1 MAIKKSELYSSI
13 WASCDELRG
22 GMDASQYKDYV
33 LTLLFVKYVSDKY
46 ENDPDGLIEIP
57 EDGSFKD
64 MIALKHNKGIGD
76 KMNTIIGALAKANDL
91 VGVIDV
97 ADFNDDEKLG
107 KGQEMV
113 DRLTKLIAIF
123 EKPALDFSKN
133 RAGGDDI
140 LGDAF
145 EYLMKN
151 FATESGK
158 SKGQFYT
165 PSEVSRVLAKVL
177 EIKEPKNSTTF
188 YDPTCGS
195 GSLLL
200 KVIDEADG
208 KGSIYGQE
216 KDVTTAALARMNM
229 ILHGIEGHEIHR
241 GQSTLSDPFFKD
253 KNGYLRT
260 FDYVVANPPFSS
272 KNWTNGFDPQN
283 DIYGRFE
290 IDEEASEKTGKTIY
304 KIPPEKNGD
313 YAFLLHIL
321 KSLKSTGKGAC
332 ILPHGVLF
340 RGNAEAE
347 IRKSLIQRGYIK
359 GIIGL
364 PANLFFGTGIPAC
377 VIVLD
382 KEGADERKH
391 IFMIDASKCFIKDG
405 NKNRLREQDIHKIVD
420 IFTKQT
426 DVPKYSRLVS
436 IEEICD
442 PKNDYNL
449 NIPRYID
456 SQEPEDIQDIEA
468 HLLGGIPN
476 TDIDALNEYWEV
488 YPSLKHELFNANNRE
503 KYSDLK
509 IDKEAV
515 KQTIFN
521 HPEFTTFSK
530 EMDEVFETWKTK
542 NTQILKALKK
552 GIKPKE
558 VIYRIS
564 EDILTTYTSKPLM
577 DKYDVY
583 QHLMDYWNEVMQDDC
598 YLISV
603 EGWKAELTITKQTK
617 TVTEWD
623 CDLVPKS
630 LVIDRYFLA
639 EKQAIEQLEA
649 KKETNASEITELE
662 ENLPDGVEED
672 DWILN
677 EVKNDKGKITKTLVD
692 DKMRDLKIEIMKI
705 PDTKNK
711 KEINK
716 IIKDTFDKAKC
727 TDENAETFAKLD
739 VLQNYIDLVDKDTQV
754 KAKIKKALADL
765 DRKVIE
771 RYKTLTEDEIKQL
784 VVDDKWM
791 TVLER
796 DIKTEMERI
805 SQRLTQRIKEL
816 AERYETPLPK
826 QTSDV
831 ADLEEKVN
839 AHLQKMGFVWN

>member
-46 ENDPDGLIEIP
+46 ANDPDGLIEIP

-64 MIALKHNKGIGD
+64 MIALKHNKEIGD

-216 KDVTTAALARMNM
+216 KDVATAALARMNM

-253 KNGYLRT
+253 KDGFLRT

-272 KNWTNGFDPQN
+272 KNWVNGFDPQN
-283 DIYGRFE
+283 DLYGRFE
-290 IDEEASEKTGKTIY
+290 KDEEESAKTGKAIY
-304 KIPPEKNGD
+304 KTPPEKNGD

-359 GIIGL
+359 GIIGF

-391 IFMIDASKCFIKDG
+391 IFMIDASKGFIKDG

-420 IFTKQT
+420 VFTKQT
-426 DVPKYSRLVS
+426 NVPKYSRLVS
-436 IEEICD
+436 IEEISD

-449 NIPRYID
+449 NIPRYIN
-456 SQEPEDIQDIEA
+456 SQETEDIQDIEA

-476 TDIDALNEYWEV
+476 ADIVALNEYWEV
-488 YPSLKHELFNANNRE
+488 YPSLKAELFNASERAN
-503 KYSDLK
+503 YSDLK
-509 IDKEAV
+509 IEKEEV

-521 HPEFTTFSK
+521 HPEFTAFSK

-542 NTQILKALKK
+542 NTQILKALEK
-552 GIKPKE
+552 GFKPKE
-558 VIYRIS
+558 LVFRTS
-564 EDILTTYTSKPLM
+564 EDILATYTGHALM
-577 DKYDVY
+577 NKYDVY
-583 QHLMDYWNEVMQDDC
+583 QHLMDYWNNIMQDDC
-598 YLISV
+598 YYLAV

-623 CDLVPKS
+623 CDLVPKP
-630 LVIDRYFLA
+630 LVIDRYFLT
-639 EKQAIEQLEA
+639 EKQAIEKLEA
-649 KKETNASEITELE
+649 EKEAIATEITELE
-662 ENLPDGVEED
+662 EEHNTEEGYFAELDKVNKANVQKRLKELVSTKSKKVKQMLASAAEPEVSYGEQAVLEQYLNL
-672 DWILN
+672 L
-677 EVKNDKGKITKTLVD
+677 DKQTAI
-692 DKMRDLKIEIMKI
+692 
-705 PDTKNK
+705 NK
-711 KEINK
+711 K
-716 IIKDTFDKAKC
+716 IKEAVT
-727 TDENAETFAKLD
+727 
-739 VLQNYIDLVDKDTQV
+739 
-754 KAKIKKALADL
+754 DL
-765 DRKVIE
+765 DKKVIE
-771 RYKTLTEDEIKQL
+771 RYKTLTVDEIKQL

-796 DIKTEMERI
+796 DVKTEMERI

-816 AERYETPLPK
+816 AERYETTLSQ
-826 QTSDV
+826 QTTEV
-831 ADLEEKVN
+831 VDLESKVN
-839 AHLQKMGFVWN
+839 THLQKMGFVWN

>member
-1 MAIKKSELYSSI
+1 MAIKKSELYSSL

-488 YPSLKHELFNANNRE
+488 YPSLKYELFNANNRE

-552 GIKPKE
+552 GIKPKD

-796 DIKTEMERI
+796 DVKTEMERI